1 MIDSKMFLQYTMV
14 DNFTQIIFARISKI
28 ILKHIIFLHFFNLS
42 RVWEFQVK
50 LPQKQEIQVK
60 NNLIDT
66 HPELLHQLFCK

>member
-14 DNFTQIIFARISKI
+14 DFIQIIFATISKI

>member
-14 DNFTQIIFARISKI
+14 DFTQIIFATISKI
-28 ILKHIIFLHFFNLS
+28 ILKHILFLHCFNLS

-50 LPQKQEIQVK
+50 LLQKQEIQVK

-66 HPELLHQLFCK
+66 YPELLHQLFCK